1 MTKTLMFFLTYL
13 LTLNLSA
20 QTFEGQITYQNS
32 FKTKL
37 QNVSDEQWASMLG
50 TTQIYFIQGGNYRSN
65 TNGTIVKWQLY
76 INRDNKLYSKIST
89 SEAVLWND
97 GAENPDEVLS
107 ANMKKGAVEILGYKC
122 DELTL
127 TCKSGVQKYY
137 YATSL
142 KVEPALFDKHKYGN
156 WAEVISRAKSL
167 PLKTVIDNAQF
178 TLESV
183 AIEVKST
190 KLDTTLFTLPPGTK
204 TVKSPN

>member
-1 MTKTLMFFLTYL
+1 MTKTLMFFLTCF

-32 FKTKL
+32 FQSKL
-37 QNVSDEQWASMLG
+37 SNVSDEQWASMLG
-50 TTQIYFIQGGNYRSN
+50 TTQNYFIKDGNYRSN

-89 SEAVLWND
+89 SDVVLWND

-107 ANMKKGAVEILGYKC
+107 AEVKKGAVEIPGYKC
-122 DELTL
+122 DELIL
-127 TCKSGVQKYY
+127 ICKSGVQKYY

-142 KVEPALFDKHKYGN
+142 KVGPALFDKHKYGN

-178 TLESV
+178 TLVSLATE
-183 AIEVKST
+183 IRST
-190 KLDTTLFTLPPGTK
+190 KLDTTLFTLSPDTK
-204 TVKSPN
+204 TAKSPN